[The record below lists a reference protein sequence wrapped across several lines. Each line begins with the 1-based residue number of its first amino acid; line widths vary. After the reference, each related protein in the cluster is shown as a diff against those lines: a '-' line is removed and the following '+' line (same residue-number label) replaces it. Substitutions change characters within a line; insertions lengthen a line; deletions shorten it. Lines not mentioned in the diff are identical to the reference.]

1 MPRVLQV
8 EVNAS
13 NHVWLMNLHM
23 RMVSSSYP
31 RYGWLV
37 VGGLLGLCVL
47 AQMFGEPVV
56 VLSEPTIADMLTESE
71 SESEDPSLLPPV
83 PELRPSC
90 LLCLCVVG
98 HSTPVLPVLA
108 TSIFHPPLA

>member
-1 MPRVLQV
+1 MPGVLRV
-8 EVNAS
+8 EVTAS
-13 NHVWLMNLHM
+13 NHVWLMNLPM
-23 RMVSSSYP
+23 RIVSSSYP
-31 RYGWLV
+31 RYGWFV

-56 VLSEPTIADMLTESE
+56 LLSEPTIADLLTESE

-83 PELRPSC
+83 PELRPSSI
-90 LLCLCVVG
+90 LCLCVVG

-108 TSIFHPPLA
+108 TSIFHPPLT